1 MSGHMAKAI
10 LPLGLALL
18 TLGASDAHADSDGYY
33 CTGPGYI
40 AYELRGWNWYTMGR
54 HIVRVVKFS
63 KGSVAWAGDV
73 VVKDFQ
79 PHLMKCD
86 ANRLTIGGYDRG
98 WVEYEID
105 VMSQPSIAA
114 ERAAPNR
121 QFKPG
126 EHPPLSN
133 LGNWS
138 RSATLTL
145 AGEPSD
151 EAVYQLEILVTQDPA
166 NPRCR
171 DRVSRLVLRGNAGQ
185 RVTQQF
191 VLYEG
196 RSCETID

>member
-1 MSGHMAKAI
+1 MTKAI
-10 LPLGLALL
+10 LPLCLAVI
-18 TLGASDAHADSDGYY
+18 TVAVNDAYADSDGYY

-63 KGSVAWAGDV
+63 KGAVAWAGDV

-98 WVEYEID
+98 WLEYEID
-105 VMSQPSIAA
+105 VMSQPSITA
-114 ERAAPNR
+114 ERAAANR
-121 QFKPG
+121 QFKSG

-138 RSATLTL
+138 RSDTVTL
-145 AGEPSD
+145 AADPTD
-151 EAVYQLEILVTQDPA
+151 ETVYQLEILVTQDQA

-171 DRVSRLVLRGNAGQ
+171 NRLSRLTLKGNAGQ
-185 RVTQQF
+185 RATRQL

-196 RSCETID
+196 RSCETVD

>member
-1 MSGHMAKAI
+1 MTKEMIVSCF
-10 LPLGLALL
+10 ALVAV
-18 TLGASDAHADSDGYY
+18 GVSDAHADSDGYY

-63 KGSVAWAGDV
+63 NGKVAWAGDV
-73 VVKDFQ
+73 VVRDFQ

-86 ANRLTIGGYDRG
+86 ANRVTIGGYDRG
-98 WVEYEID
+98 WLEYEID
-105 VMSQPSIAA
+105 VMAQPSITA

-121 QFKPG
+121 QFKQG
-126 EHPPLSN
+126 EHPPLAN

-138 RSATLTL
+138 RSSTVPLVADPT
-145 AGEPSD
+145 D
-151 EAVYQLEILVTQDPA
+151 QAVYQLEILVTQDQA

-171 DRVSRLVLRGNAGQ
+171 NRVSRLVLRGNAGQ
-185 RVTQQF
+185 RVIQQF

-196 RSCETID
+196 RSCETVD